1 MLPNLSGNLVIGLE
15 RVYDVWDQM
24 DMRACL
30 LDCCSREQRRN
41 IAVKRIY
48 VRTFTV
54 VLLFGIFLYLILSI
68 LLPVTYRRTFYV
80 SAASGRNYIL
90 ECYVPGRA
98 DHAIVDNNSGRAHIT
113 YRAQNNGTLVRIE
126 TKSQAEFM
134 NFLEFSIWFVPEDD
148 AELLSEY
155 PAPFSYVGT
164 DEKEKYYILENGKE
178 AATLGAYDR
187 ISEGK
192 DGAKSAV
199 IFSATGFL
207 ILLCVHLAAVKSRK
221 KGNLSYSSL
230 VSITEEYF
238 EKNVRGRISSDQKL
252 WLEKRMKRNV
262 FLQSC
267 MAALAVILVSG
278 MPLWLDSA
286 LQFWVCIRFVLILF
300 FAGAIM
306 KRLLALYTVGPVT
319 RITLTEKTALEIWWY
334 RYRLH
339 DLEEGY
345 GMVWALS
352 DLLMALDM
360 TAMRHPEESYE
371 FAERIW
377 KRFGWKLTEGEWYFM
392 YHLIQQTNCRLLG
405 KAEEEKIHRQEME
418 KEKNRKPKKALYQ
431 KLLKTAESI
440 K

>member
-319 RITLTEKTALEIWWY
+319 RITLTEKTAPEIWWY

>member
-1 MLPNLSGNLVIGLE
+1 M
-15 RVYDVWDQM
+15 
-24 DMRACL
+24 
-30 LDCCSREQRRN
+30 
-41 IAVKRIY
+41 KKIY
-48 VRTFTV
+48 VRTFTA

-80 SAASGRNYIL
+80 SAASGRNYTL
-90 ECYVPGRA
+90 ECYVPGKS
-98 DHAIVDNNSGRAHIT
+98 DHAVVDNNSGRAHIT
-113 YRAQNNGTLVRIE
+113 YRAQDDGTLVRIE
-126 TKSQAEFM
+126 TKSRAEFM
-134 NFLEFSIWFVPEDD
+134 NFLELSIWFVPEDG
-148 AELLSEY
+148 AELLPEY

-199 IFSATGFL
+199 IFSAAGFL
-207 ILLCVHLAAVKSRK
+207 ILLCGHLAAVKSRK

-278 MPLWLDSA
+278 MPLWLDLT
-286 LQFWVCIRFVLILF
+286 LQFWACIRFMLILF
-300 FAGAIM
+300 LAGVIM
-306 KRLLALYTVGPVT
+306 KQLLALYTTGPVS
-319 RITLTEKTALEIWWY
+319 RIPLTEQTAPEIWWY

-339 DLEEGY
+339 NLEEWY
-345 GMVWALS
+345 GTAWSLS
-352 DLLMALDM
+352 DLFMALDM
-360 TAMRHPEESYE
+360 TVMRHPEESYK
-371 FAERIW
+371 FAEGIW
-377 KRFGWKLTEGEWYFM
+377 KRFGWKLTEGGWYFM

-405 KAEEEKIHRQEME
+405 KAEEEKEHRREVE
-418 KEKNRKPKKALYQ
+418 KEKNRKPKKALYR